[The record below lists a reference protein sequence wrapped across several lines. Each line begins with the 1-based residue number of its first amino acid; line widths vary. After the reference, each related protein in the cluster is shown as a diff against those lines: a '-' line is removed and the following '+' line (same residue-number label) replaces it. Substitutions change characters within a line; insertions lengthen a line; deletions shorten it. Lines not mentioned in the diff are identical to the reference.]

1 MEVDMLFK
9 IAAVGI
15 IVAVLNQVL
24 SRSGRDEYTMIT
36 TLAGLIIVLM
46 MLIPGLVDLF
56 DRLQSTLF
64 QFKCIFISD
73 KSIFLIDRTVT
84 V

>member
-1 MEVDMLFK
+1 MEVNILFR

-15 IVAVLNQVL
+15 IVAILNQVL

-46 MLIPGLVDLF
+46 MLIPHLSDLF
-56 DRLQSTLF
+56 SYIESVFDL
-64 QFKCIFISD
+64 
-73 KSIFLIDRTVT
+73 
-84 V
+84 